1 MLETFRQNQE
11 HLTSLR
17 SLASPIREQH
27 MALSTANAYLDRQEE
42 ALDVKKA
49 SGILSLVDYERDK
62 ALFLTLKKGLQNPLA
77 DHKESFEDYYSVL
90 EEIFVKE
97 QDALSDL
104 EHAILASLA
113 LAYELEEKALPDE
126 LPVLSLTTDL
136 TKQKTAA
143 EFLSRF
149 PNLPFHRWCSRLLF
163 GSREAALKEEIYALQ
178 KEENLS

>member
-1 MLETFRQNQE
+1 M
-11 HLTSLR
+11 
-17 SLASPIREQH
+17 
-27 MALSTANAYLDRQEE
+27 
-42 ALDVKKA
+42 
-49 SGILSLVDYERDK
+49 
-62 ALFLTLKKGLQNPLA
+62 
-77 DHKESFEDYYSVL
+77 
-90 EEIFVKE
+90 
-97 QDALSDL
+97 

-113 LAYELEEKALPDE
+113 FAYELEEKALPDE